1 MRDSTG
7 PLNDDVRLRI
17 TIFEAIPYAKVG
29 VLQHVNWIWWSGLAM
44 IVLQLIIATV
54 QCVSYGD
61 WGMLLVTLAG
71 IFGPHHLYH
80 TTIVFDANP
89 NDPDAV
95 KKRRCGRLLFL
106 KRCL

>member
-1 MRDSTG
+1 
-7 PLNDDVRLRI
+7 
-17 TIFEAIPYAKVG
+17 
-29 VLQHVNWIWWSGLAM
+29 M

-71 IFGPHHLYH
+71 IFGPHHLYL

-95 KKRRCGRLLFL
+95 KMSLRQALISQTLSMIFNCARFKASFEDTKTIDTTIDLENASLEL
-106 KRCL
+106 

>member
-1 MRDSTG
+1 
-7 PLNDDVRLRI
+7 
-17 TIFEAIPYAKVG
+17 
-29 VLQHVNWIWWSGLAM
+29 M